1 MVGAPSLSVCSHL
14 PLIANSKLVKTGE
27 VAAGSRQ
34 VRLEA
39 APERI
44 GYLHTIG
51 SVVDCLRSC
60 ESTGEL
66 LAMRSRRAQRPPP
79 RPLAAQ
85 AVGSVAQR

>member
-1 MVGAPSLSVCSHL
+1 MVGAASLSVCSRFAAHR
-14 PLIANSKLVKTGE
+14 KLKVDETGE

-39 APERI
+39 ALERS
-44 GYLHTIG
+44 GHLHTIG

-66 LAMRSRRAQRPPP
+66 LAMRSRRAQ
-79 RPLAAQ
+79 AATT
-85 AVGSVAQR
+85 AAP

>member
-1 MVGAPSLSVCSHL
+1 MADRAAAHVG
-14 PLIANSKLVKTGE
+14 KLEVGETGE

-34 VRLEA
+34 VRHEA

-44 GYLHTIG
+44 LHTIG

-66 LAMRSRRAQRPPP
+66 LAMITSGAAATTAAASPRKRS
-79 RPLAAQ
+79 
-85 AVGSVAQR
+85 GSSVAQR

>member
-44 GYLHTIG
+44 GHLHTIG

-60 ESTGEL
+60 
-66 LAMRSRRAQRPPP
+66 
-79 RPLAAQ
+79 
-85 AVGSVAQR
+85 